1 MNDKDSSQS
10 KTEPPTH
17 KRLRDLRKKG
27 EVAKSPDVSATA
39 AVIAGVIYFAV
50 GGGYLLDRL
59 KGIVHSAASADFNAL
74 SDPQALLQWMRELFV
89 SALVLVLPFVLILL
103 AASALAGFLQVGA
116 VFSME
121 PIKPQLTRLNP
132 VEGVKR
138 LFSLRNLVELAKLL
152 VKTLVL
158 TVVVVLL
165 VRYSLPTLLRSHW
178 LEVGSI
184 LPLALRFFSL
194 LAWSALAC
202 FIAIA
207 AFDVWF
213 QNWDYRRRN
222 RMSIDE
228 VRREYKEMEG
238 DPHIRGRRRQL
249 HREVGTA
256 NMLQNVRKAK
266 VVVVNPTHVAV
277 ALYYEAGETDLPVV
291 VAKGEGDLAAQ
302 IRRIAEE
309 EGIPILR
316 NVDLARRLQ
325 ATAPLDQYI
334 PDDLIE
340 PVAAVLRWV
349 RQIRTGA

>member
-1 MNDKDSSQS
+1 MSNRDSSQS
-10 KTEPPTH
+10 KTEPPTQ

-27 EVAKSPDVSATA
+27 QVARSPDVSATV
-39 AVIAGVIYFAV
+39 AVVAGVIFFAV
-50 GGGYLLDRL
+50 GGSYLLDRL
-59 KGIVHSAASADFNAL
+59 KGILDQAARADFNSL
-74 SDPQALLQWMRELFV
+74 SEPQVLLQWTQDVLTT
-89 SALVLVLPFVLILL
+89 AAWLVLPFVAILV
-103 AASALAGFLQVGA
+103 AVTALAGFLQVGS
-116 VFSME
+116 VFSLE
-121 PIKPQLTRLNP
+121 QIKPQLSRLNP
-132 VEGVKR
+132 VEGIRR
-138 LFSLRNLVELAKLL
+138 LFSLRNLVELLKLI
-152 VKTLVL
+152 VKSVVL
-158 TVVVVLL
+158 AVVVALL
-165 VRYSLPTLLRSHW
+165 VRHFLPTLLRSHW
-178 LEVGSI
+178 LQVGSI
-184 LPLALRFFSL
+184 MPLALRFFEV

-222 RMSIDE
+222 RMSIEE

-249 HREVGTA
+249 HREVNTS

-277 ALYYEAGETDLPVV
+277 ALYYEPGETELPVV
-291 VAKGEGDLAAQ
+291 VAKGEGDLAQQ

-325 ATAPLDQYI
+325 ASAPVDQYI
-334 PDDLIE
+334 PDELIE